1 MTQQS
6 ERELGTHELDNP
18 SQPLKV
24 ARTLATRYP
33 GDLAWWRG
41 GYYTWTGRHWTPEDD
56 DRVVQWLYQATE
68 TAMYVGKDNKGE
80 DKPTAWAP
88 TRKKIADLEHALS
101 RGVLQRAGED
111 VRGLILANGVLEA
124 RPGGEYVLLPHSPL
138 RFNLTSLPFDY
149 DAEAKPTEWLAFL
162 ESSLPGDTTGH
173 AFLQEW
179 FGYVLSGRTDH
190 QMMASLVG
198 ASRSGKGTI
207 VRILEAML
215 GAGNTIG
222 VTLTDLASEYGL
234 GGLIGRSLATISEP
248 KWASR
253 AAGEVVEPLLRI
265 TGNDSIRANRKY
277 QQPWTGH
284 LGVRFM
290 ILSNETPRL
299 INRSGA
305 LANRMT
311 HIRFGVSFAG
321 REDIGLED
329 RLLAELPAILNW
341 SLEGLARLTEQG
353 RFTRPESHDAVDA
366 RFREYADPDADFLEQ
381 MCTVGEGLVVSQS
394 DLHEAYKRW
403 CEDMGRT
410 KDTTDVTTLRHRL
423 AERSGISDKRIG
435 KAKVWHLTGIELSGP
450 ALIKTA
456 PFGEWAHPA

>member
-1 MTQQS
+1 VTQQS

-18 SQPLKV
+18 NQPLKV

-41 GYYTWTGRHWTPEDD
+41 SYYTWTGRHWTPEQDD
-56 DRVVQWLYQATE
+56 LVIQWLYQATE
-68 TAMYVGKDNKGE
+68 TATYVGKDSKGE
-80 DKPTAWAP
+80 DKVVPWAP

-101 RGVLQRAGED
+101 RGALQRTGED
-111 VRGLILANGVLEA
+111 VRGLILANGVVETDPDGQ
-124 RPGGEYVLLPHSPL
+124 RVLLPHSPL

-149 DAEAKPTEWLAFL
+149 VPDAVPAEWLAFL
-162 ESSLPGDTTGH
+162 DSSLPGDTTAH
-173 AFLQEW
+173 DFLQEW

-198 ASRSGKGTI
+198 ASRSGKGVI
-207 VRILEAML
+207 VRVLEAML
-215 GAGNTIG
+215 GPGHTTG
-222 VTLTDLASEYGL
+222 VTLNDLAGEYGL
-234 GGLIGRSLATISEP
+234 SGLIGKSLATISEP

-265 TGNDSIRANRKY
+265 TGNDQVRANRKY
-277 QQPWTGH
+277 QTEWVGH

-311 HIRFGVSFAG
+311 HIRFSVSFAG
-321 REDIGLED
+321 REDITLED
-329 RLLAELPAILNW
+329 RLMAELPGILNW
-341 SLEGLARLTEQG
+341 ALDGLDRLEKQG
-353 RFTRPESHDAVDA
+353 RFTRPESHGQVDA
-366 RFREYADPDADFLEQ
+366 RFREYADPDAEFLEQ
-381 MCTVGEGLVVSQS
+381 MCTVGEDLKVSQQE
-394 DLHEAYKRW
+394 LFEAYRRW

-410 KDTTDVTTLRHRL
+410 KDATDVTTLRHRL
-423 AERSGISDKRIG
+423 AERPGISDKRIG
-435 KAKVWHLTGIELSGP
+435 QAKVWHLTGIGLSET
-450 ALIKTA
+450 ALAKVK
-456 PFGEWAHPA
+456 PFGDWAYSA

>member
-6 ERELGTHELDNP
+6 ERQIGLTLAAP
-18 SQPLKV
+18 SEPLKV
-24 ARTLATRYP
+24 ARQLAGRYP
-33 GDLAWWRG
+33 GELTWWRG
-41 GYYTWTGRHWTPEDD
+41 SYYTWTGQHWVPEGDD
-56 DRVVQWLYQATE
+56 AVVQWLYQATE
-68 TAMYVGKDNKGE
+68 SAIYNGKDSKGE
-80 DKPTAWAP
+80 DRTMAWAP
-88 TRKKIADLEHALS
+88 TRKKVGDLEHALS
-101 RGVLQRAGED
+101 RGVLQRTGED
-111 VRGLILANGVLEA
+111 VRGMILSNGVLEDG
-124 RPGGEYVLLPHSPL
+124 RLLPHSPL
-138 RFNLTSLPFDY
+138 RFNLTSLPFAY
-149 DAEAKPTEWLAFL
+149 DKDAVPEEWLKFL
-162 ESSLPGDTTGH
+162 ESSLPGDETGH

-207 VRILEAML
+207 VRVLEAML

-222 VTLTDLASEYGL
+222 VTLNDLASEYGM
-234 GGLIGRSLATISEP
+234 GNLIGRSLATISEP

-311 HIRFGVSFAG
+311 HLRFGVSFAG

-329 RLLAELPAILNW
+329 RLLAELPGILNW
-341 SLEGLARLTEQG
+341 SLAGLERLTEQG
-353 RFTRPESHDAVDA
+353 RFTRPESHGAVDA

-381 MCTVGEGLVVSQS
+381 MCVLGEDLTVTQD
-394 DLHEAYKRW
+394 DLYHVYRAW
-403 CEDMGRT
+403 CDRMGRT
-410 KDTTDVTTLRHRL
+410 KDSTDVTSLRHRL
-423 AERSGISDKRIG
+423 AERPGIGDKRIG
-435 KAKVWHLTGIELSGP
+435 KAKVWHLIGLTVSAAGREL
-450 ALIKTA
+450 LK
-456 PFGEWAHPA
+456 PF

>member
-6 ERELGTHELDNP
+6 ERELGTHELDAP
-18 SQPLKV
+18 TEPVKV
-24 ARTLATRYP
+24 ARKLAARYP
-33 GDLAWWRG
+33 GELAWWRDS
-41 GYYTWTGRHWTPEDD
+41 YYVWTGSHWVAEQEDV
-56 DRVVQWLYQATE
+56 VVQWLYQATE
-68 TAMYVGKDNKGE
+68 TATYVGKDSKGE
-80 DKPTAWAP
+80 DRTLSWAP

-101 RGVLQRAGED
+101 RAVLQRVGED
-111 VRGLILANGVLEA
+111 VRGLILSNGVVELNED
-124 RPGGEYVLLPHSPL
+124 GERILMPHSPL
-138 RFNLTSLPFDY
+138 RFNLTALPFAY
-149 DAEAKPTEWLAFL
+149 EPAVEPTEWLAFL
-162 ESSLPGDTTGH
+162 DSSLPGDTTAH

-207 VRILEAML
+207 VRVLEAML
-215 GAGNTIG
+215 GVGNTIG

-265 TGNDSIRANRKY
+265 TGNDSVRANRKY
-277 QQPWTGH
+277 QQPWTGT

-311 HIRFGVSFAG
+311 HVRFGVSFAG
-321 REDIGLED
+321 REDIGLEE
-329 RLLAELPAILNW
+329 RLLAELPGILNW
-341 SLEGLARLTEQG
+341 SLAGLARLDAAG
-353 RFTRPESHDAVDA
+353 RFTKPASHEQVDA
-366 RFREYADPDADFLEQ
+366 RFREYADPDAEFLEQ
-381 MCTVGEGLVVSQS
+381 MCVVGPDEKVAQK
-394 DLHEAYKRW
+394 DLHDVYLKW
-403 CEDMGRT
+403 CEEMGRT
-410 KDTTDVTTLRHRL
+410 KDSTDVTTLRHRL
-423 AERSGISDKRIG
+423 AERPGISDARIG
-435 KAKVWHLTGIELSGP
+435 KAKVWHLTGIALSDKARDVATAFRSWDP
-450 ALIKTA
+450 A
-456 PFGEWAHPA
+456 

>member
-6 ERELGTHELDNP
+6 ERQIGMNLPAPNE
-18 SQPLKV
+18 PLKV
-24 ARTLATRYP
+24 ARALATSYP

-41 GYYTWTGRHWTPEDD
+41 DYYTHTGTHWVPAPEDE
-56 DRVVQWLYQATE
+56 VTQWLYAATE
-68 TAMYVGKDNKGE
+68 SATYTGKDAKGE
-80 DKPTAWAP
+80 DVTKAWSP
-88 TRKKIADLEHALS
+88 TRKKVGDVEHALS

-111 VRGLILANGVLEA
+111 VRGLILANGVLEHDDLGSRVL
-124 RPGGEYVLLPHSPL
+124 RPHTPL
-138 RFNLTSLPFDY
+138 RFNLTSLPFGY
-149 DAEAKPTEWLAFL
+149 DPDAIPEDWLKFL
-162 ESSLPGDTTGH
+162 DSSLPGDDTAH

-179 FGYVLSGRTDH
+179 FGYILSGRTDH

-215 GAGNTIG
+215 GPGSTTG

-234 GGLIGRSLATISEP
+234 SGLIGRSLATISEP

-265 TGNDSIRANRKY
+265 TGNDKVRANRKY

-305 LANRMT
+305 LANRMV
-311 HIRFGVSFAG
+311 HIRFNVSFAG

-329 RLLAELPAILNW
+329 RLLAELPGILNW
-341 SLEGLARLTEQG
+341 ALAGLDRLTAEG
-353 RFTRPESHDAVDA
+353 RFTTPDSHTAVDA

-381 MCTVGEGLVVSQS
+381 CCVLGE
-394 DLHEAYKRW
+394 DLKVPQEELHGVYRAW
-403 CEDMGRT
+403 CQRMGR
-410 KDTTDVTTLRHRL
+410 DRDSTDVTSLRHRL
-423 AERSGISDKRIG
+423 AERAGIADKRVG
-435 KAKVWHLTGIELSGP
+435 TATKVWYLTGLSLSDAGRVM
-450 ALIKTA
+450 LR
-456 PFGEWAHPA
+456 PF